1 MALSLVFFS
10 VFFDKKLPK
19 IWRGYYA
26 LHKQGLLSCYTI
38 AIFLVSLI
46 NGWIMTVSPTSG
58 FMSFLRINDGAHDN
72 ADHHIN
78 NKTKQFHQIVRT
90 QIAKDIEVLFAYAKL
105 PSPLLDACQYV
116 MTGQGKLVRPLLV
129 ASAFA
134 SVNDDRWQSKAQ
146 PISPDISETM
156 TQGNT
161 ANPLLENLLEND
173 SDYDMAR
180 RAALAVELL
189 HTYSLVHDDLP
200 CMDDD
205 ALRRGQPTAHIVF
218 TEATALLAGDVLQT
232 LAFEVLTA
240 ELPTFAPFDAVIAS
254 QLLAVFAPRARR
266 MVSGQTL
273 DLNAE
278 ANPDITQ
285 SQLEAVHRDKTGA
298 LIEAAMLMGGIC
310 AGATAQTRMALQ
322 ECAQHIGL
330 AFQVQD
336 DILDVTTSTD
346 TLGKPAGSDEKLD
359 KSTYVKLMGV
369 EQATSYAQSL
379 FNDGRAAIL
388 RELSGSK
395 DTNAL
400 LALIEWLWS
409 RKK

>member
-1 MALSLVFFS
+1 
-10 VFFDKKLPK
+10 
-19 IWRGYYA
+19 
-26 LHKQGLLSCYTI
+26 
-38 AIFLVSLI
+38 
-46 NGWIMTVSPTSG
+46 MTVSSMP
-58 FMSFLRINDGAHDN
+58 SFIPFASFNHN
-72 ADHHIN
+72 
-78 NKTKQFHQIVRT
+78 TEQFHNAVRT
-90 QIAKDIEVLFAYAKL
+90 QLAQDIDVLFAYAEL
-105 PSPLLDACQYV
+105 PSPLIDACRYV

-129 ASAFA
+129 TSTFD
-134 SVNDDRWQSKAQ
+134 SVNHS
-146 PISPDISETM
+146 
-156 TQGNT
+156 N
-161 ANPLLENLLEND
+161 ANESANNANKNNDLEAKQNNDLESLLEND
-173 SDYDMAR
+173 SDYDMCR

-205 ALRRGQPTAHIVF
+205 ELRRGQPTAHIVF
-218 TEATALLAGDVLQT
+218 EESTALLAGDVLQT

-240 ELPTFAPFDAVIAS
+240 ELPTFAPFDSDIAS
-254 QLLAVFAPRARR
+254 QLIAIFAPRARR
-266 MVSGQTL
+266 MVSGQML

-278 ANPDITQ
+278 ASDDI
-285 SQLEAVHRDKTGA
+285 SQNDLEAIHRDKTGA
-298 LIEAAMLMGGIC
+298 LIEAAMLMGGVC
-310 AGATAQTRMALQ
+310 AGAMAPQRMALQ

-369 EQATSYAQSL
+369 ESATAYAQSL
-379 FNDGRAAIL
+379 FNDGRAAIS
-388 RELSGSK
+388 RELG
-395 DTNAL
+395 DNTDNDAL

>member
-1 MALSLVFFS
+1 M
-10 VFFDKKLPK
+10 
-19 IWRGYYA
+19 W
-26 LHKQGLLSCYTI
+26 HKEYNLSCYTNDI
-38 AIFLVSLI
+38 LIIHLIEGWVMSVSSTPS
-46 NGWIMTVSPTSG
+46 IMPVSFIPFNSTE
-58 FMSFLRINDGAHDN
+58 
-72 ADHHIN
+72 
-78 NKTKQFHQIVRT
+78 QFHHDMRAQL
-90 QIAKDIEVLFAYAKL
+90 AKDIDVLFAYAEL
-105 PSPLLDACQYV
+105 PSPLLDACRYV
-116 MTGQGKLVRPLLV
+116 MTGTGKLVRPLLV

-134 SVNDDRWQSKAQ
+134 STSSHNDTDNKNS
-146 PISPDISETM
+146 M
-156 TQGNT
+156 
-161 ANPLLENLLEND
+161 ANADGLEDLLEND
-173 SDYDMAR
+173 SDYDMCR

-205 ALRRGQPTAHIVF
+205 ELRRGQPTAHIVF
-218 TEATALLAGDVLQT
+218 EEATALLAGDVLQT

-240 ELPTFAPFDAVIAS
+240 EMPTFAPFDSAIAS
-254 QLLAVFAPRARR
+254 QLIAIFAPRARR
-266 MVSGQTL
+266 MVSGQML

-278 ANPDITQ
+278 ARDDISQ
-285 SQLEAVHRDKTGA
+285 SDLEAIHRDKTGA

-310 AGATAQTRMALQ
+310 AGATAPQRMALQ

-369 EQATSYAQSL
+369 DKATSYAQSL
-379 FNDGRAAIL
+379 FDDGRAAL
-388 RELSGSK
+388 TRELNSRELSSDELDDST
-395 DTNAL
+395 DTDAL
-400 LALIEWLWS
+400 MALIEWLWA

>member
-1 MALSLVFFS
+1 MTISSTPS
-10 VFFDKKLPK
+10 V
-19 IWRGYYA
+19 
-26 LHKQGLLSCYTI
+26 
-38 AIFLVSLI
+38 
-46 NGWIMTVSPTSG
+46 MPTS
-58 FMSFLRINDGAHDN
+58 FKSFNRSDSSTDSN
-72 ADHHIN
+72 AN
-78 NKTKQFHQIVRT
+78 NSTKQFHSAVRE
-90 QIAKDIEVLFAYAKL
+90 QLAQDIDVLFAYAQL
-105 PSPLLDACQYV
+105 PSPLLDACRYV

-134 SVNDDRWQSKAQ
+134 NVNDHSDNKF
-146 PISPDISETM
+146 DKD
-156 TQGNT
+156 T
-161 ANPLLENLLEND
+161 AVSDDLASLLEND

-205 ALRRGQPTAHIVF
+205 ELRRGQPTAHIVF
-218 TEATALLAGDVLQT
+218 EESTALLAGDVLQT

-240 ELPTFAPFDAVIAS
+240 ELPTFAPFDTDIAS
-254 QLLAVFAPRARR
+254 QLLAIFAPRARR
-266 MVSGQTL
+266 MVSGQML

-278 ANPDITQ
+278 ASDSISQ
-285 SQLEAVHRDKTGA
+285 SDLEAIHRDKTGA

-310 AGATAQTRMALQ
+310 AGATAPQRMALQ

-369 EQATSYAQSL
+369 DQATSYAQSL
-379 FNDGRAAIL
+379 FNDGRAAII
-388 RELSGSK
+388 REMSSGELSSST
-395 DTNAL
+395 DNIDNDAL

>member
-1 MALSLVFFS
+1 
-10 VFFDKKLPK
+10 
-19 IWRGYYA
+19 
-26 LHKQGLLSCYTI
+26 
-38 AIFLVSLI
+38 
-46 NGWIMTVSPTSG
+46 MTVSVSTSSTNTPSLMPARLVSFAG
-58 FMSFLRINDGAHDN
+58 FDN
-72 ADHHIN
+72 N
-78 NKTKQFHQIVRT
+78 TEQFHSAVRA
-90 QIAKDIEVLFAYAKL
+90 QLSQDIEVLFAYAEL
-105 PSPLLDACQYV
+105 PSPLIDACRYV

-129 ASAFA
+129 ASAFD
-134 SVNDDRWQSKAQ
+134 SVNQSNANDGANDNVNVNDSANNNVSNDDESADKSTDRRTTYNS
-146 PISPDISETM
+146 D
-156 TQGNT
+156 
-161 ANPLLENLLEND
+161 LESLLEND
-173 SDYDMAR
+173 SDYDMCR

-205 ALRRGQPTAHIVF
+205 ELRRGQPTAHIVF
-218 TEATALLAGDVLQT
+218 EESTALLAGDVLQT

-240 ELPTFAPFDAVIAS
+240 ELPTFAPFDSAIAS
-254 QLLAVFAPRARR
+254 QLIAIFAPRARR
-266 MVSGQTL
+266 MVSGQML

-278 ANPDITQ
+278 ASTDITQ
-285 SQLEAVHRDKTGA
+285 SDLEAIHRDKTGA

-310 AGATAQTRMALQ
+310 AGATAPQRMALQ

-379 FNDGRAAIL
+379 FNDGRAAIIREL
-388 RELSGSK
+388 SSRELSGKK
-395 DTNAL
+395 DSANNNAL
-400 LALIEWLWS
+400 LALIEWLWA

>member
-1 MALSLVFFS
+1 
-10 VFFDKKLPK
+10 
-19 IWRGYYA
+19 
-26 LHKQGLLSCYTI
+26 
-38 AIFLVSLI
+38 
-46 NGWIMTVSPTSG
+46 MTVSFTSSTSSSDVIPVN
-58 FMSFLRINDGAHDN
+58 FVSFQS
-72 ADHHIN
+72 
-78 NKTKQFHQIVRT
+78 TEQFHGAVRA
-90 QIAKDIEVLFAYAKL
+90 QLAQDIEVLFAYAKL
-105 PSPLLDACQYV
+105 PSPLIDACRYV
-116 MTGQGKLVRPLLV
+116 MTGQGKLVRPLMV

-134 SVNDDRWQSKAQ
+134 SINSSNDEYSDVSNDDVDTLGTDLDA
-146 PISPDISETM
+146 I
-156 TQGNT
+156 
-161 ANPLLENLLEND
+161 LEND
-173 SDYDMAR
+173 SDYDMSR

-218 TEATALLAGDVLQT
+218 DEAAALLAGDVLQT

-240 ELPTFAPFDAVIAS
+240 EMPTFAPFDANIAS
-254 QLLAVFAPRARR
+254 QLLAIFAPRARR
-266 MVSGQTL
+266 MVSGQML

-278 ANPDITQ
+278 ASASIAQED
-285 SQLEAVHRDKTGA
+285 LEAIHRDKTGA
-298 LIEAAMLMGGIC
+298 LIEAAMLMGGVC
-310 AGATAQTRMALQ
+310 AGATATQRMALQ

-336 DILDVTTSTD
+336 DVLDVTMTTD

-369 EQATSYAQSL
+369 DDATSYAQSL
-379 FNDGRAAIL
+379 FNDGRAAIS
-388 RELSGSK
+388 RELVDNSDNIGT
-395 DTNAL
+395 DNDAL

>member
-1 MALSLVFFS
+1 
-10 VFFDKKLPK
+10 
-19 IWRGYYA
+19 
-26 LHKQGLLSCYTI
+26 
-38 AIFLVSLI
+38 
-46 NGWIMTVSPTSG
+46 MTVSSTPSVMPLS
-58 FMSFLRINDGAHDN
+58 FMSFDS
-72 ADHHIN
+72 
-78 NKTKQFHQIVRT
+78 TEQFHHAVRT
-90 QIAKDIEVLFAYAKL
+90 QLAQDIDVLFAYAEL
-105 PSPLLDACQYV
+105 PSPLIDACRYV

-134 SVNDDRWQSKAQ
+134 SVNDYRGVKDNEKGSNKET
-146 PISPDISETM
+146 DINDNLAS
-156 TQGNT
+156 
-161 ANPLLENLLEND
+161 LLEND
-173 SDYDMAR
+173 SDFDMYR

-205 ALRRGQPTAHIVF
+205 ELRRGQPTAHIVF
-218 TEATALLAGDVLQT
+218 DESTALLAGDVLQT

-240 ELPTFAPFDAVIAS
+240 EMPTFAPFDSAIAS
-254 QLLAVFAPRARR
+254 QLFAIFAPRARR
-266 MVSGQTL
+266 MVSGQML

-278 ANPDITQ
+278 ASTGITQ
-285 SQLEAVHRDKTGA
+285 ADLEAVHRDKTGA

-310 AGATAQTRMALQ
+310 AGATAPQRMALQ
-322 ECAQHIGL
+322 ECAQNIGL

-346 TLGKPAGSDEKLD
+346 ALGKPAGSDEKLD

-369 EQATSYAQSL
+369 NEATNYAQSL
-379 FNDGRAAIL
+379 FNDGRAAIN
-388 RELSGSK
+388 RELGDNTDS
-395 DTNAL
+395 DAL

>member
-1 MALSLVFFS
+1 
-10 VFFDKKLPK
+10 
-19 IWRGYYA
+19 
-26 LHKQGLLSCYTI
+26 
-38 AIFLVSLI
+38 
-46 NGWIMTVSPTSG
+46 MTVSLTSSTTSTG
-58 FMSFLRINDGAHDN
+58 VIPSNLVSFQS
-72 ADHHIN
+72 
-78 NKTKQFHQIVRT
+78 TEQFHGAVRE
-90 QIAKDIEVLFAYAKL
+90 QLAQDIEVLLAYAKL
-105 PSPLLDACQYV
+105 PSPLVDACRYV
-116 MTGQGKLVRPLLV
+116 MTGQGKLVRPLMV

-134 SVNDDRWQSKAQ
+134 SINSSNNALTDEPNDD
-146 PISPDISETM
+146 IDDIDTLD
-156 TQGNT
+156 TDLD
-161 ANPLLENLLEND
+161 ALLEND
-173 SDYDMAR
+173 SDYDMSR

-205 ALRRGQPTAHIVF
+205 ELRRGQPTAHIAF
-218 TEATALLAGDVLQT
+218 DEATALLAGDVLQT

-240 ELPTFAPFDAVIAS
+240 EMPTFAPFDAPIAS
-254 QLLAVFAPRARR
+254 QLLAIFAPRARR
-266 MVSGQTL
+266 MVSGQML

-278 ANPDITQ
+278 ASTSIAQAD
-285 SQLEAVHRDKTGA
+285 LEAIHRDKTGA

-310 AGATAQTRMALQ
+310 AGATAPQRMALQ

-336 DILDVTTSTD
+336 DVLDVTMTTD

-369 EQATSYAQSL
+369 DDATSYAQTL
-379 FNDGRAAIL
+379 FNDGRAAISHEL
-388 RELSGSK
+388 NSRELNDNQDNLGK
-395 DTNAL
+395 NNDAL

>member
-1 MALSLVFFS
+1 
-10 VFFDKKLPK
+10 
-19 IWRGYYA
+19 
-26 LHKQGLLSCYTI
+26 
-38 AIFLVSLI
+38 
-46 NGWIMTVSPTSG
+46 MTVSSIPS
-58 FMSFLRINDGAHDN
+58 FMSFNRFDN
-72 ADHHIN
+72 N
-78 NKTKQFHQIVRT
+78 TEQFHSAVRA
-90 QIAKDIEVLFAYAKL
+90 QLAQDIEVLFAYAEL
-105 PSPLLDACQYV
+105 PSPLLDACRYV

-134 SVNDDRWQSKAQ
+134 SVNQSNANDDANVNDSANNNVGNDDENADK
-146 PISPDISETM
+146 SPDKEDK
-156 TQGNT
+156 QNHD
-161 ANPLLENLLEND
+161 LESLLEND
-173 SDYDMAR
+173 SDYDMCR
-180 RAALAVELL
+180 RAALAAELL

-205 ALRRGQPTAHIVF
+205 DLRRGQPTAHIVF
-218 TEATALLAGDVLQT
+218 EESTALLAGDVLQT

-240 ELPTFAPFDAVIAS
+240 EMPTFAPFDSAIAS
-254 QLLAVFAPRARR
+254 QLIAIFAPRARR
-266 MVSGQTL
+266 MVSGQML

-278 ANPDITQ
+278 ATTGITQ
-285 SQLEAVHRDKTGA
+285 SDLEAIHRDKTGA

-310 AGATAQTRMALQ
+310 AGATAPQRMALQ

-369 EQATSYAQSL
+369 DKATSYAQSL
-379 FNDGRAAIL
+379 FNDGRAAII
-388 RELSGSK
+388 RELSSSEFSGKK
-395 DTNAL
+395 DSADNNAL

>member
-1 MALSLVFFS
+1 
-10 VFFDKKLPK
+10 
-19 IWRGYYA
+19 
-26 LHKQGLLSCYTI
+26 
-38 AIFLVSLI
+38 
-46 NGWIMTVSPTSG
+46 MTVSPASTSMPSP
-58 FMSFLRINDGAHDN
+58 MSSTTASNTVSTTVPFASF
-72 ADHHIN
+72 N
-78 NKTKQFHQIVRT
+78 NNTEQFHNAVRT
-90 QIAKDIEVLFAYAKL
+90 QLAQDIEMLFAYAEL
-105 PSPLLDACQYV
+105 PSPLLDACRYV

-129 ASAFA
+129 ASAFD
-134 SVNDDRWQSKAQ
+134 SVNRSNANDDVNRADEYVDKSTDKEAKQIQQNSDLE
-146 PISPDISETM
+146 S
-156 TQGNT
+156 
-161 ANPLLENLLEND
+161 LLENN

-205 ALRRGQPTAHIVF
+205 ELRRGQPTAHIVF
-218 TEATALLAGDVLQT
+218 AESTALLAGDVLQT

-240 ELPTFAPFDAVIAS
+240 ELPTFAPYDSAIAS
-254 QLLAVFAPRARR
+254 QLIAIFAPRARR
-266 MVSGQTL
+266 MVAGQML

-278 ANPDITQ
+278 ASTDITQ
-285 SQLEAVHRDKTGA
+285 SELEAIHRDKTGA

-310 AGATAQTRMALQ
+310 AGATAPQRIALQ
-322 ECAQHIGL
+322 DCAQHIGL

-369 EQATSYAQSL
+369 EQATHYAQSL
-379 FNDGRAAIL
+379 FNDGRAAII
-388 RELSGSK
+388 RELSSRDLSGKK
-395 DTNAL
+395 DSADNNAL

>member
-1 MALSLVFFS
+1 
-10 VFFDKKLPK
+10 
-19 IWRGYYA
+19 
-26 LHKQGLLSCYTI
+26 
-38 AIFLVSLI
+38 
-46 NGWIMTVSPTSG
+46 MTVSPASTSMPSP
-58 FMSFLRINDGAHDN
+58 MSSTTASNTVSTTVPFASF
-72 ADHHIN
+72 N
-78 NKTKQFHQIVRT
+78 NNTEQFHSAVRA
-90 QIAKDIEVLFAYAKL
+90 QLAQDIEMLFAYAEL
-105 PSPLLDACQYV
+105 PSPLLDACRYV

-129 ASAFA
+129 ASAFD
-134 SVNDDRWQSKAQ
+134 SVNQSNANDDVNRADEYVDKSTDKEAKQIQQNS
-146 PISPDISETM
+146 D
-156 TQGNT
+156 
-161 ANPLLENLLEND
+161 LESLLEND

-205 ALRRGQPTAHIVF
+205 ELRRGQPTAHIVF
-218 TEATALLAGDVLQT
+218 AESTALLAGDVLQT

-240 ELPTFAPFDAVIAS
+240 ELPTFAPYDSAIAS
-254 QLLAVFAPRARR
+254 QLIAIFAPRARR
-266 MVSGQTL
+266 MVAGQML

-278 ANPDITQ
+278 ASTDITQ
-285 SQLEAVHRDKTGA
+285 SDLEAIHRDKTGA

-310 AGATAQTRMALQ
+310 AGATAPQRIALQ
-322 ECAQHIGL
+322 DCAQHIGL

-369 EQATSYAQSL
+369 EQATRYAQSL
-379 FNDGRAAIL
+379 FNDGRAAL
-388 RELSGSK
+388 NRELNSRELSANK

>member
-1 MALSLVFFS
+1 MSSTTAS
-10 VFFDKKLPK
+10 
-19 IWRGYYA
+19 
-26 LHKQGLLSCYTI
+26 
-38 AIFLVSLI
+38 
-46 NGWIMTVSPTSG
+46 NTVSTTVP
-58 FMSFLRINDGAHDN
+58 FASF
-72 ADHHIN
+72 N
-78 NKTKQFHQIVRT
+78 NNTEQFHSAVRT
-90 QIAKDIEVLFAYAKL
+90 QLAQDIEMLFAYAEL
-105 PSPLLDACQYV
+105 PSPLLDACRYV

-129 ASAFA
+129 ASAFD
-134 SVNDDRWQSKAQ
+134 SVHQSNANDNVNRADEYVDKSTDKEAKQIQQNS
-146 PISPDISETM
+146 D
-156 TQGNT
+156 
-161 ANPLLENLLEND
+161 LESLLEND

-205 ALRRGQPTAHIVF
+205 ELRRGQPTAHIVF
-218 TEATALLAGDVLQT
+218 AESTALLAGDVLQT

-240 ELPTFAPFDAVIAS
+240 ELPTFAPYDSAIAS
-254 QLLAVFAPRARR
+254 QLIAIFAPRARR
-266 MVSGQTL
+266 MVSGQML

-278 ANPDITQ
+278 ASTGI
-285 SQLEAVHRDKTGA
+285 SQDDLEAIHRDKTGA

-310 AGATAQTRMALQ
+310 AGATAPQRIALQ

-369 EQATSYAQSL
+369 EQATRYAQSL
-379 FNDGRAAIL
+379 FNDGRAAIIREL
-388 RELSGSK
+388 SSRELSGKKDSA

>member
-1 MALSLVFFS
+1 
-10 VFFDKKLPK
+10 
-19 IWRGYYA
+19 
-26 LHKQGLLSCYTI
+26 
-38 AIFLVSLI
+38 
-46 NGWIMTVSPTSG
+46 MTVSVSTSSTNTPSLMPPRLVSFAG
-58 FMSFLRINDGAHDN
+58 FDN
-72 ADHHIN
+72 N
-78 NKTKQFHQIVRT
+78 TEQFHSAVRA
-90 QIAKDIEVLFAYAKL
+90 QLSQDIEVLFAYAEL
-105 PSPLLDACQYV
+105 PSPLIDACRYV

-129 ASAFA
+129 ASAFD
-134 SVNDDRWQSKAQ
+134 SVNQSNANDGANDNVNDSANNNVSNDDESADKSTDRRTTYNS
-146 PISPDISETM
+146 D
-156 TQGNT
+156 
-161 ANPLLENLLEND
+161 LESLLEND
-173 SDYDMAR
+173 SDYDMCR

-205 ALRRGQPTAHIVF
+205 ELRRGQPTAHIVF
-218 TEATALLAGDVLQT
+218 EESTALLAGDVLQT

-240 ELPTFAPFDAVIAS
+240 ELPTFAPFDSAIAS
-254 QLLAVFAPRARR
+254 QLIAIFAPRARR
-266 MVSGQTL
+266 MVSGQML

-278 ANPDITQ
+278 ATTGISQ
-285 SQLEAVHRDKTGA
+285 SDLEAIHRDKTGA

-310 AGATAQTRMALQ
+310 AGATAPQRMALQ

-369 EQATSYAQSL
+369 EQATTYAQSL
-379 FNDGRAAIL
+379 FNGGRAAII
-388 RELSGSK
+388 RELSSRDLSGKK
-395 DTNAL
+395 DSANNNAL

>member
-1 MALSLVFFS
+1 
-10 VFFDKKLPK
+10 
-19 IWRGYYA
+19 
-26 LHKQGLLSCYTI
+26 
-38 AIFLVSLI
+38 
-46 NGWIMTVSPTSG
+46 MTVSPASTSMPSP
-58 FMSFLRINDGAHDN
+58 MSSTTASNTVSTTVPFASF
-72 ADHHIN
+72 N
-78 NKTKQFHQIVRT
+78 NNTEQFHSAVRT
-90 QIAKDIEVLFAYAKL
+90 QLAQDIEMLFAYAEL
-105 PSPLLDACQYV
+105 PSPLLDACRYV

-129 ASAFA
+129 ASAFD
-134 SVNDDRWQSKAQ
+134 SVHQSNANDNVNRADEYVDKSTDKEAKQIQQNS
-146 PISPDISETM
+146 D
-156 TQGNT
+156 
-161 ANPLLENLLEND
+161 LESLLEND

-205 ALRRGQPTAHIVF
+205 ELRRGQPTAHIVF
-218 TEATALLAGDVLQT
+218 AESTALLAGDVLQT

-240 ELPTFAPFDAVIAS
+240 ELPTFAPYDSAIAS
-254 QLLAVFAPRARR
+254 QLIAIFAPRARR
-266 MVSGQTL
+266 MVSGQML

-278 ANPDITQ
+278 ASTGI
-285 SQLEAVHRDKTGA
+285 SQDDLEAIHRDKTGA

-310 AGATAQTRMALQ
+310 AGATAPQRIALQ
-322 ECAQHIGL
+322 DCAQHIGL

-369 EQATSYAQSL
+369 EQATRYAQSL
-379 FNDGRAAIL
+379 FNDGRAAIIREL
-388 RELSGSK
+388 SSRELSGKKDSA

>member
-1 MALSLVFFS
+1 
-10 VFFDKKLPK
+10 
-19 IWRGYYA
+19 
-26 LHKQGLLSCYTI
+26 
-38 AIFLVSLI
+38 
-46 NGWIMTVSPTSG
+46 MTVSFTPNLANSC
-58 FMSFLRINDGAHDN
+58 FMPFAN
-72 ADHHIN
+72 
-78 NKTKQFHQIVRT
+78 TKQFHHDVRAQLT
-90 QIAKDIEVLFAYAKL
+90 QDIDVLFAYAEL
-105 PSPLLDACQYV
+105 PSPLLDACRYV
-116 MTGQGKLVRPLLV
+116 MTGTGKLVRPLLV

-134 SVNDDRWQSKAQ
+134 S
-146 PISPDISETM
+146 I
-156 TQGNT
+156 NT
-161 ANPLLENLLEND
+161 HTDNKNSMANADGLEALLESD
-173 SDYDMAR
+173 SDYDMCR

-205 ALRRGQPTAHIVF
+205 ELRRGQPTAHIVF
-218 TEATALLAGDVLQT
+218 EESTALLAGDVLQT

-240 ELPTFAPFDAVIAS
+240 EMPTFAPFDAAIAS
-254 QLLAVFAPRARR
+254 QLFAIFAPRARR
-266 MVSGQTL
+266 MVSGQML

-278 ANPDITQ
+278 ATTGISQ
-285 SQLEAVHRDKTGA
+285 SDLEAIHRDKTGA

-310 AGATAQTRMALQ
+310 AGAIAPQRMALQ

-369 EQATSYAQSL
+369 DNATSYAQSL
-379 FNDGRAAIL
+379 FDDGRAAL
-388 RELSGSK
+388 TRELSGNTEN
-395 DTNAL
+395 DAL
-400 LALIEWLWS
+400 MALIEWLWA

>member
-1 MALSLVFFS
+1 
-10 VFFDKKLPK
+10 
-19 IWRGYYA
+19 
-26 LHKQGLLSCYTI
+26 
-38 AIFLVSLI
+38 
-46 NGWIMTVSPTSG
+46 MTVSSMPS
-58 FMSFLRINDGAHDN
+58 FMPSRLVSFASFDN
-72 ADHHIN
+72 N
-78 NKTKQFHQIVRT
+78 TEQFHSTVRA
-90 QIAKDIEVLFAYAKL
+90 QLSQDIDVLFAYAEL
-105 PSPLLDACQYV
+105 PNPLLDACRYV

-129 ASAFA
+129 ASAFDSINRSNA
-134 SVNDDRWQSKAQ
+134 NDAFNNNDNVNGSANNNVSNDDESVDKSIDNKALQ
-146 PISPDISETM
+146 NSD
-156 TQGNT
+156 
-161 ANPLLENLLEND
+161 LESLLEND

-205 ALRRGQPTAHIVF
+205 DLRRGQPTAHIVF
-218 TEATALLAGDVLQT
+218 AESTALLAGDVLQT

-240 ELPTFAPFDAVIAS
+240 ELPTFAPFDSAIAS
-254 QLLAVFAPRARR
+254 QLIAIFAPRARR
-266 MVSGQTL
+266 MVSGQML

-278 ANPDITQ
+278 ASIDITQ
-285 SQLEAVHRDKTGA
+285 SELEAIHRDKTGA

-310 AGATAQTRMALQ
+310 AGATAPQRMALQ

-330 AFQVQD
+330 AFQIQD

-369 EQATSYAQSL
+369 EDATSYAQSL
-379 FNDGRAAIL
+379 FNDGRAAII
-388 RELSGSK
+388 RELSLYESSGSELGN
-395 DTNAL
+395 DANNDAL
-400 LALIEWLWS
+400 LALIEWLWA

>member
-1 MALSLVFFS
+1 
-10 VFFDKKLPK
+10 
-19 IWRGYYA
+19 
-26 LHKQGLLSCYTI
+26 
-38 AIFLVSLI
+38 
-46 NGWIMTVSPTSG
+46 MTVSSTPSFIPESLMPSRLVSFTS
-58 FMSFLRINDGAHDN
+58 F
-72 ADHHIN
+72 N
-78 NKTKQFHQIVRT
+78 NNTEQFHSAVRA
-90 QIAKDIEVLFAYAKL
+90 QLAQDIDVLFAYAEL
-105 PSPLLDACQYV
+105 PSPLLDACRYV

-129 ASAFA
+129 ASAFD
-134 SVNDDRWQSKAQ
+134 SVNHNNINDNTNDADKN
-146 PISPDISETM
+146 PDKEAKQNSD
-156 TQGNT
+156 
-161 ANPLLENLLEND
+161 LEALLEND

-205 ALRRGQPTAHIVF
+205 ELRRGQPTAHIVF
-218 TEATALLAGDVLQT
+218 EESTALLAGDVLQT

-240 ELPTFAPFDAVIAS
+240 ELPTFAPFDSAIAS
-254 QLLAVFAPRARR
+254 QLIAIFAPRARR
-266 MVSGQTL
+266 MVSGQML

-278 ANPDITQ
+278 ASANI
-285 SQLEAVHRDKTGA
+285 SQGDLEAIHRDKTGA

-310 AGATAQTRMALQ
+310 AGATAPQRMALQ

-369 EQATSYAQSL
+369 ENATSYAQSL
-379 FNDGRAAIL
+379 FNDGRAAII
-388 RELSGSK
+388 RELSRHESSSSELGN
-395 DTNAL
+395 DANNDAL
-400 LALIEWLWS
+400 LALIEWLWA

>member
-1 MALSLVFFS
+1 
-10 VFFDKKLPK
+10 
-19 IWRGYYA
+19 
-26 LHKQGLLSCYTI
+26 
-38 AIFLVSLI
+38 
-46 NGWIMTVSPTSG
+46 MTVSSTPSVMPTS
-58 FMSFLRINDGAHDN
+58 FKSFNRSDSSTDSN
-72 ADHHIN
+72 AN
-78 NKTKQFHQIVRT
+78 NSTKQFHSAVRE
-90 QIAKDIEVLFAYAKL
+90 QLAQDIDVLFAYAQL
-105 PSPLLDACQYV
+105 PSPLLDACRYV

-134 SVNDDRWQSKAQ
+134 NVNDHSDKSIDKDNAV
-146 PISPDISETM
+146 SDELAS
-156 TQGNT
+156 
-161 ANPLLENLLEND
+161 LLEND

-205 ALRRGQPTAHIVF
+205 DLRRGQPTAHIVF
-218 TEATALLAGDVLQT
+218 EESTALLAGDVLQT

-240 ELPTFAPFDAVIAS
+240 ELPTFAPYDSDIAS
-254 QLLAVFAPRARR
+254 QLLAIFAPRARR
-266 MVSGQTL
+266 MVSGQML

-278 ANPDITQ
+278 ASDSISQ
-285 SQLEAVHRDKTGA
+285 SDLEAIHRDKTGA

-310 AGATAQTRMALQ
+310 AGATAPQRMALQ

-359 KSTYVKLMGV
+359 KSTYVKFMGV
-369 EQATSYAQSL
+369 DQATDYAQSL
-379 FNDGRAAIL
+379 FNDGRAAIM
-388 RELSGSK
+388 RELSS
-395 DTNAL
+395 DDLSSYEQTNSTDNNPNTDNDAL

>member
-1 MALSLVFFS
+1 
-10 VFFDKKLPK
+10 
-19 IWRGYYA
+19 
-26 LHKQGLLSCYTI
+26 
-38 AIFLVSLI
+38 
-46 NGWIMTVSPTSG
+46 MTVSVSTSSTNTPSLMPARLVSFAG
-58 FMSFLRINDGAHDN
+58 FDN
-72 ADHHIN
+72 N
-78 NKTKQFHQIVRT
+78 TEQFHNAVRA
-90 QIAKDIEVLFAYAKL
+90 QLSQDIEVLFAYAEL
-105 PSPLLDACQYV
+105 PSPLIDACRYV

-129 ASAFA
+129 ASAFD
-134 SVNDDRWQSKAQ
+134 SVNQSNANDGANDNVNDSANNNVSNDDESADKSTDRRTTYNS
-146 PISPDISETM
+146 D
-156 TQGNT
+156 
-161 ANPLLENLLEND
+161 LESLLEND
-173 SDYDMAR
+173 SDYDMCR

-205 ALRRGQPTAHIVF
+205 DLRRGQPTAHIVF
-218 TEATALLAGDVLQT
+218 EESTALLAGDVLQT

-240 ELPTFAPFDAVIAS
+240 ELPTFAPFDSAIAS
-254 QLLAVFAPRARR
+254 QLIAIFAPRARR
-266 MVSGQTL
+266 MVSGQML

-278 ANPDITQ
+278 ATTGISQ
-285 SQLEAVHRDKTGA
+285 SDLEAIHRDKTGA

-310 AGATAQTRMALQ
+310 AGATAPQRMALQ

-379 FNDGRAAIL
+379 FNDGRAAIIREL
-388 RELSGSK
+388 SSRELSGKK
-395 DTNAL
+395 DSANNNAL

>member
-1 MALSLVFFS
+1 
-10 VFFDKKLPK
+10 
-19 IWRGYYA
+19 
-26 LHKQGLLSCYTI
+26 
-38 AIFLVSLI
+38 
-46 NGWIMTVSPTSG
+46 MTVSPASTSMPSP
-58 FMSFLRINDGAHDN
+58 MSSTTASNTVSTTVPFASF
-72 ADHHIN
+72 N
-78 NKTKQFHQIVRT
+78 NNTEQFHSAVRA
-90 QIAKDIEVLFAYAKL
+90 QLAQDIEMLFAYAEL
-105 PSPLLDACQYV
+105 PSPLLDACRYV

-129 ASAFA
+129 ASAFD
-134 SVNDDRWQSKAQ
+134 SVNQSNANDDVNRADEYVDKSTDKEAKQIQQNS
-146 PISPDISETM
+146 D
-156 TQGNT
+156 
-161 ANPLLENLLEND
+161 LESLLEND

-218 TEATALLAGDVLQT
+218 AESTALLAGDVLQT

-240 ELPTFAPFDAVIAS
+240 ELPTFAPYDSAISS
-254 QLLAVFAPRARR
+254 QLIAIFAPRARR
-266 MVSGQTL
+266 MVAGQML

-278 ANPDITQ
+278 ASTDITQ
-285 SQLEAVHRDKTGA
+285 SELEAIHRDKTGA

-310 AGATAQTRMALQ
+310 AGATAPQRIALQ

-369 EQATSYAQSL
+369 EQATIYAQSL
-379 FNDGRAAIL
+379 FNDGRAAL
-388 RELSGSK
+388 NRELNSRELSSRELSGKEDSA

>member
-1 MALSLVFFS
+1 
-10 VFFDKKLPK
+10 
-19 IWRGYYA
+19 
-26 LHKQGLLSCYTI
+26 
-38 AIFLVSLI
+38 
-46 NGWIMTVSPTSG
+46 MTVSVSTSSTNTPSLMPARLVSFAG
-58 FMSFLRINDGAHDN
+58 FDN
-72 ADHHIN
+72 N
-78 NKTKQFHQIVRT
+78 TEQFHSAVRA
-90 QIAKDIEVLFAYAKL
+90 QLAQDIEVLFAYAEL
-105 PSPLLDACQYV
+105 PSPLIDACRYV

-129 ASAFA
+129 ASAFD
-134 SVNDDRWQSKAQ
+134 SVNQSNANDDV
-146 PISPDISETM
+146 
-156 TQGNT
+156 NT
-161 ANPLLENLLEND
+161 ADEYVDKSTDKEAKQIQKNSDLESLLEND
-173 SDYDMAR
+173 SDYDMCR

-205 ALRRGQPTAHIVF
+205 ELRRGQPTAHIVF
-218 TEATALLAGDVLQT
+218 AESTALLAGDVLQT

-240 ELPTFAPFDAVIAS
+240 ELPTFAPYDSAIAS
-254 QLLAVFAPRARR
+254 QLIAIFAPRARR
-266 MVSGQTL
+266 MVSGQML

-278 ANPDITQ
+278 ASTGI
-285 SQLEAVHRDKTGA
+285 SQDDLEAIHRDKTGA

-310 AGATAQTRMALQ
+310 AGATAPQRMALQ
-322 ECAQHIGL
+322 DCAQNIGL

-369 EQATSYAQSL
+369 EQATIYAQLL
-379 FNDGRAAIL
+379 FNDGRAAL
-388 RELSGSK
+388 NRELNSRELSSRELSGKEDSA

>member
-1 MALSLVFFS
+1 
-10 VFFDKKLPK
+10 
-19 IWRGYYA
+19 
-26 LHKQGLLSCYTI
+26 
-38 AIFLVSLI
+38 
-46 NGWIMTVSPTSG
+46 MTVSSTPSFIPESLMPSRLVSFTS
-58 FMSFLRINDGAHDN
+58 F
-72 ADHHIN
+72 N
-78 NKTKQFHQIVRT
+78 NNTEQFHSAVRA
-90 QIAKDIEVLFAYAKL
+90 QLSQDIDVLFAYANL
-105 PSPLLDACQYV
+105 PSPLIDACRYV

-129 ASAFA
+129 ASAFD
-134 SVNDDRWQSKAQ
+134 SVNHTNINDNANDADK
-146 PISPDISETM
+146 ET
-156 TQGNT
+156 QQNSDL
-161 ANPLLENLLEND
+161 ASLLEND

-205 ALRRGQPTAHIVF
+205 ELRRGQPTAHIVF
-218 TEATALLAGDVLQT
+218 EESTALLAGDVLQT

-240 ELPTFAPFDAVIAS
+240 ELPTFAPYNSAIAS
-254 QLLAVFAPRARR
+254 QLIAIFAPRARR
-266 MVSGQTL
+266 MVSGQML

-278 ANPDITQ
+278 ASANISQ
-285 SQLEAVHRDKTGA
+285 SDLEAIHRDKTGA

-310 AGATAQTRMALQ
+310 AGATAPQRMALQ

-369 EQATSYAQSL
+369 DDATSYAQSL
-379 FNDGRAAIL
+379 FDDGRAALNREING
-388 RELSGSK
+388 RELNGNK
-395 DTNAL
+395 ENDAL
-400 LALIEWLWS
+400 MALIEWLWA